1 MTTSASP
8 QPGQYKRSVKNYLID
23 SRFQLKYTSMIV
35 FVTLVISG
43 VMGGFLWKTSRA
55 VIAESQ
61 GLVNE
66 SKKVSEVSKMNIK
79 NLGYDDPQFLGE
91 FSKESE
97 EYDKKLDEQ
106 AQALARQQNTM
117 LYALVGGLAG
127 MVLLIGLLG
136 IYFTHKVAGPIYKMK
151 RLLLQVGEGK
161 LKFEGRLRKGD
172 ELKDFFESFATMVEK
187 LRARQQMEIDEL
199 DRAIELARGAGA
211 STESIA
217 KVMSVRD
224 GMRQALDAP

>member
-199 DRAIELARGAGA
+199 DRAIELAKGAGA

>member
-1 MTTSASP
+1 MTTSATE
-8 QPGQYKRSVKNYLID
+8 QTGKYKRSVKNYLID

-43 VMGGFLWKTSRA
+43 IMGGFLWKTSRA

-97 EYDKKLDEQ
+97 DYDKKLEDQ
-106 AQALARQQNTM
+106 QQALARQQNTM
-117 LYALVGGLAG
+117 LYSLVGGLAG

-136 IYFTHKVAGPIYKMK
+136 IYFTHKVAGPIFKMK

-161 LKFEGRLRKGD
+161 LKFDGRLRKGD

-187 LRARQQMEIDEL
+187 LRARQQHEVDEL

-211 STESIA
+211 STASIA
-217 KVMSVRD
+217 KVVTVRD
-224 GMRQALDAP
+224 EMKQALDAP

>member
-117 LYALVGGLAG
+117 LYSLVGGLAG

-199 DRAIELARGAGA
+199 DRAIELAKGAGA
-211 STESIA
+211 NTESIA